1 MDGPQSLGQES
12 HPSRAGFAK
21 GWGGVEMTW
30 SSSAILGTAAV
41 VIKGNGSPWSRAGNV
56 RIRKLAKMGKK
67 IWEAPRTVVVRGGG
81 HWLAGAAVILGSV
94 TYLLCDFRQGA
105 SPYRATF
112 TWIWG

>member
-1 MDGPQSLGQES
+1 MGPRAWAKS
-12 HPSRAGFAK
+12 PIPAGFAK
-21 GWGGVEMTW
+21 GWGGVEMAW

-94 TYLLCDFRQGA
+94 TYLLCDFRPGA
-105 SPYRATF
+105 SPYRAAF
-112 TWIWG
+112 TSIWG